1 MSAAWLMSVM
11 IRISASS
18 VGVSSY
24 LVRRRGTGRARG
36 RGRGRGRGRARV
48 RIELGR
54 VVVPYEGDDALQLVR
69 ALGAAAALGLDL
81 GYG

>member
-24 LVRRRGTGRARG
+24 LVRG
-36 RGRGRGRGRARV
+36 
-48 RIELGR
+48 
-54 VVVPYEGDDALQLVR
+54 
-69 ALGAAAALGLDL
+69 
-81 GYG
+81 